1 MIPYKEPKMH
11 IDGQWLGS
19 EGRRSVPILNPAT
32 EQVIGNCPV
41 ASDDDL
47 DRAVRSSV
55 EGHKVWS
62 SMSAKARGK
71 ILLKAAELLHE
82 RTELIAGL
90 MTLEQGKPLNEAR
103 GEISGISEILEW
115 DAAEGQRAYGRVIP
129 SRVPAQRQLVVREP
143 IGPVVVFTPWNYPAL
158 IVVRKISSVLASGC
172 SCIIKVAEETA
183 STGAEVVRAFVDAG
197 LPNGVLNLVLGVPAH
212 ISDYLLRRDE
222 IRGVA
227 FTGSTLVG
235 RQLSALA
242 ARTFKRMVM
251 ELGGHGPV
259 IVFDDANFAEVAVTS
274 ANRKYRNL
282 GQGCIN
288 PCRYYVHESGFD
300 AFLSAFVKV
309 TSEFRVGDGFSEIS
323 THGPLAHDRRLT
335 FMEDLVA
342 DAVQKGGKLVCGG
355 FRVGQKGYFWQPAVL
370 SDVPN
375 TARIM
380 NEEPFGPIAVI
391 NRFTDDQAAMAEAN
405 RLPYGLAAYAFTQNV
420 ARATWAGNALRA
432 GMVGINTYFL
442 GPPGSIGAAEPPFGG
457 MGDSGYGSEGGIEG
471 LTQFTDIKFISQF

>member
-1 MIPYKEPKMH
+1 MMH
-11 IDGQWLGS
+11 IGGQWLGV
-19 EGRRSVPILNPAT
+19 EGRPTLPILNPST
-32 EQVIGNCPV
+32 EQILGYFPV
-41 ASDDDL
+41 ATDDDL
-47 DRAVRSSV
+47 DNAVRSSV
-55 EGHKVWS
+55 AGHKVWS
-62 SMSAKARGK
+62 AMSANARGK
-71 ILLKAAELLHE
+71 ILVKAAAILRE

-90 MTLEQGKPLNEAR
+90 MTLEQGKPLNEAK
-103 GEISGISEILEW
+103 GEISGVTDILEW

-129 SRVPAQRQLVVREP
+129 SRVPTQRQIVVREP

-172 SCIIKVAEETA
+172 SCIIKVAEETS

-197 LPNGVLNLVLGVPAH
+197 LPDGVLNMVLGVPAH

-242 ARTFKRMVM
+242 AKSFKRMVM

-259 IVFDDANFAEVAVTS
+259 IVFNDANFTEVAVTS

-300 AFLSAFVKV
+300 AFLKAFVQV
-309 TSEFRVGDGFSEIS
+309 TSEFKVGDGFSADV
-323 THGPLAHDRRLT
+323 THGPLAHDRRLSY
-335 FMEDLVA
+335 MDELIA
-342 DAVQKGGKLVCGG
+342 DAVEKGGKLVCGG
-355 FRVGQKGYFWQPAVL
+355 FRVGNQGYFWQPAVL
-370 SDVPN
+370 VDVPN
-375 TARIM
+375 AARIM

-391 NRFTDDQAAMAEAN
+391 NRFTDDQAAMDEAN
-405 RLPYGLAAYAFTQNV
+405 RTAYGLAAYAFTQNS
-420 ARATWAGNALRA
+420 ARAIWAGNALRA

>member
-1 MIPYKEPKMH
+1 MMH
-11 IDGQWLGS
+11 IDGEWLGKD
-19 EGRRSVPILNPAT
+19 GRRVLPILNPAT
-32 EQVIGNCPV
+32 EKVLGHFPV

-47 DRAVRSSV
+47 DRAVQSSV
-55 EGHKVWS
+55 EGHRIWS
-62 SMSAKARGK
+62 TMSANARAK
-71 ILLKAAELLHE
+71 ILLKAAEIL
-82 RTELIAGL
+82 RDRSDLIAGL
-90 MTLEQGKPLNEAR
+90 MTLEQGKPLSEAKS
-103 GEISGISEILEW
+103 EISGISEILEW

-129 SRVPAQRQLVVREP
+129 SRVPNQRLLVVREP
-143 IGPVVVFTPWNYPAL
+143 VGPVVVFTPWNYPAL

-172 SCIIKVAEETA
+172 ACIIKVAEETA

-197 LPNGVLNLVLGVPAH
+197 LPKGALNMVLGVPAH

-242 ARTFKRMVM
+242 AQTFKRMVM

-259 IVFDDANFAEVAVTS
+259 IVFDDANFEEVAVTS

-288 PCRYYVHESGFD
+288 PCRYYIHESGFD
-300 AFLSAFVKV
+300 KFLESFTNVVKG
-309 TSEFRVGDGFSEIS
+309 FRVGDGFSEGF
-323 THGPLAHDRRLT
+323 THGALAHDRRLAY
-335 FMEDLVA
+335 MEELVA
-342 DAVQKGGKLVCGG
+342 DAVEKGGRLICGG
-355 FRVGQKGYFWQPAVL
+355 HRVGDVGYFWQPAVL
-370 SDVPN
+370 ADVPN

-380 NEEPFGPIAVI
+380 SEEPFGPIAVI
-391 NRFTDDQAAMAEAN
+391 NRFKDDEAAMAEAN
-405 RLPYGLAAYAFTQNV
+405 RLQYGLAAYAFTQNV
-420 ARATWAGNALRA
+420 ARATWAGNSLRA
-432 GMVGINTYFL
+432 GMIGINTYFL

>member
-1 MIPYKEPKMH
+1 MIKYKEPMMH
-11 IDGQWLGS
+11 IGGQWLGVES
-19 EGRRSVPILNPAT
+19 RRKLPILNPST
-32 EQVIGNCPV
+32 EEILGYFPV
-41 ASDDDL
+41 ATDEDL
-47 DRAVRSSV
+47 DNSVRASV

-62 SMSAKARGK
+62 AMSANARGK
-71 ILLKAAELLHE
+71 ILVRAAEILRE

-90 MTLEQGKPLNEAR
+90 MTLEQGKPLTEAK
-103 GEISGISEILEW
+103 GEISGVTDILEW

-129 SRVPAQRQLVVREP
+129 SRVPTQRQLVVREP

-197 LPNGVLNLVLGVPAH
+197 LPNGALNMVLGEPSH
-212 ISDYLLRRDE
+212 ISNYLLRRDE

-242 ARTFKRMVM
+242 AQTFKRMVM

-259 IVFDDANFAEVAVTS
+259 IVFNDANFADVAVTS

-300 AFLSAFVKV
+300 VFLEAFVKIA
-309 TSEFRVGDGFSEIS
+309 SAFKVGDGFSEGV
-323 THGPLAHDRRLT
+323 THGPLAHDRRLK
-335 FMEDLVA
+335 FMDELVA
-342 DAVQKGGKLVCGG
+342 DAIKQGGKLVCGG
-355 FRVGQKGYFWQPAVL
+355 YRVGDKGYFWQPAVL
-370 SDVPN
+370 VDVPN

-391 NRFTDDQAAMAEAN
+391 NRFQDDMAAMDEAN
-405 RLPYGLAAYAFTQNV
+405 RTSYGLAAYAFTQNT
-420 ARATWAGNALRA
+420 ARATWAGNSLRA

>member
-1 MIPYKEPKMH
+1 LIPYIEPKLH
-11 IDGQWLGS
+11 IDGQWLGL
-19 EGRRSVPILNPAT
+19 EGRRSLPIVNPAN
-32 EQVIGNCPV
+32 EQVLGHFPV
-41 ASDDDL
+41 ATDEDL

-62 SMSAKARGK
+62 AMSGNARGK
-71 ILLKAAELLHE
+71 VLLKAAEILRE
-82 RTELIAGL
+82 RTDLIAGL
-90 MTLEQGKPLNEAR
+90 MTLEQGKPLSEAK
-103 GEISGISEILEW
+103 GEISGVSDILEW

-129 SRVPAQRQLVVREP
+129 SRVPEQRQLVVREP

-242 ARTFKRMVM
+242 AQTFKRMVM

-259 IVFDDANFAEVAVTS
+259 IVFDDASFVEVAVTS

-300 AFLSAFVKV
+300 AFLTAFVKV
-309 TSEFRVGDGFSEIS
+309 ASGFRVGDGFSEGI
-323 THGPLAHDRRLT
+323 THGPLAHDRRVA
-335 FMEDLVA
+335 FMDELVA

-355 FRVGQKGYFWQPAVL
+355 FRVGEKGYFWQPAVL
-370 SDVPN
+370 ADVPN

-380 NEEPFGPIAVI
+380 NEEPFGPIAII
-391 NRFTDDQAAMAEAN
+391 NRFQDDQLAMAEAN
-405 RLPYGLAAYAFTQNV
+405 RLAYGLAAYAFTKS
-420 ARATWAGNALRA
+420 ADRATWAGHALHA

-457 MGDSGYGSEGGIEG
+457 MGDSGYGCEGGIEG